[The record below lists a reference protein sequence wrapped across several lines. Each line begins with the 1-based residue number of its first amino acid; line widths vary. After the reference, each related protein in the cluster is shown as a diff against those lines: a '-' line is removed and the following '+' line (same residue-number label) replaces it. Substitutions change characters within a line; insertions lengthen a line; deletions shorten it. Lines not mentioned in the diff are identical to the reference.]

1 MHSALSAAGTGSGA
15 VPCFDNRLREP
26 LAAVLDRAPA
36 TWRDLI
42 EGWRASAAGRR
53 LLDHVH
59 ARQTAGAVIYPAA
72 VLKALALTARP
83 SVRVVILGQDPY
95 HGLGQAEG
103 LAFSVPAG
111 VRLPPS
117 LRNVFA
123 EVEANLGRRPVSG
136 HLGGWA
142 AQGVLLL
149 NSSLT
154 VEDGVPG
161 SHARMGWEELTDAI
175 VGAVSG
181 DPGRRVFM
189 LWGAH
194 AQSKAALI
202 EASGGE
208 RHLVL
213 KANHPSPL
221 SARRPPLPFIGC
233 RHFGAARRHLTQTGV
248 CGLPLDWTI

>member
-1 MHSALSAAGTGSGA
+1 MQRAPSGARAVTGA
-15 VPCFDNRLREP
+15 VPCFDNRLLEP

-42 EGWRASAAGRR
+42 EGWRASTAGRR

-59 ARQTAGAVIYPAA
+59 ARQSAGAVIYPAA
-72 VLKALALTARP
+72 VLNALALTARP
-83 SVRVVILGQDPY
+83 DARVVILGQDPY
-95 HGLGQAEG
+95 HGPGQAEG

-123 EVEANLGRRPVSG
+123 EVEADLGRRPASG

-154 VEDGVPG
+154 VEGGAPG

-175 VGAVSG
+175 VCALAA

-202 EASGGE
+202 EAAGGE
-208 RHLVL
+208 CHLVL

-221 SARRPPLPFIGC
+221 AARRPPLPFIGC
-233 RHFGAARRHLTQTGV
+233 RHFGAAQRHLTQL
-248 CGLPLDWTI
+248 GLPGPPLDWTI